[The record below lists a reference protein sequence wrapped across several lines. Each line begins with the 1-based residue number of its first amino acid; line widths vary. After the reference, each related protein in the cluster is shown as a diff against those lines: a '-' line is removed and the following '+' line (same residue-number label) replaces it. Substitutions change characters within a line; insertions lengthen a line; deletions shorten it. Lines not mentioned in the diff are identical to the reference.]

1 MCDRRRHKV
10 SRASAGGERSSGGDA
25 VAPPPSPLP
34 AASFLPPLALSLIIV
49 ATSPFMGQV
58 RDVLLRSLGARFA
71 LVLAVG
77 LGAAVAVAVIGAA
90 LRIREPRPGRRWL
103 RLGGLALALVLLGIQ
118 VFGFGTGNPVV
129 DAAERI
135 HLLEYGLLGALFY
148 RALRRFRD
156 ASVLPLTALAVA
168 LVGVVDELVQW
179 WTPVRTGDVRD
190 VLLNAYAGLC
200 GLLFGLALA
209 PPQGWAR
216 RIEPGTARRVGLA
229 AALTVLGFAF
239 FYDRAHLGYEITD
252 PEIGRFR
259 AWHTRERLLEL
270 EAERGREWAAD
281 PPTGLERMGPED
293 FYLTAAGWH
302 VQHRNASYQRGDWF
316 HAWKENRILEVY
328 YEPFLELRSF
338 GGNPVQHRLP
348 PAQRQEIDA
357 KRPRPDPVPYE
368 SPALG
373 ERVVVIPRPWFWAAV
388 IAIAAV
394 LALLPQAC
402 VPGMAQNWGGES
414 PLARCSQSR
423 RLGEGQGRHREV
435 GS

>member
-1 MCDRRRHKV
+1 MIDPV
-10 SRASAGGERSSGGDA
+10 VESGPQPAERAGSFAPA
-25 VAPPPSPLP
+25 VLV
-34 AASFLPPLALSLIIV
+34 ALVIV

-58 RDVLLRSLGARFA
+58 RDVLLRSLGARFV

-77 LGAAVAVAVIGAA
+77 LGAAVAAAVIGAA
-90 LRIREPRPGRRWL
+90 LRIREPRPARRWL
-103 RLGGLALALVLLGIQ
+103 RLGGLGLALILLGIQ
-118 VFGFGTGNPVV
+118 VFGFGTGEPIV

-168 LVGVVDELVQW
+168 LVGIADELVQW

-190 VLLNAYAGLC
+190 VVLNAYAGLC

-209 PPQGWAR
+209 PPEGWVRGGGRVAGR
-216 RIEPGTARRVGLA
+216 RIARSA
-229 AALTVLGFAF
+229 AFTVLAFAF
-239 FYDRAHLGYEITD
+239 FYDRAHLGYEIVD

-259 AWHTRERLLEL
+259 AWHTRERLLAL
-270 EAERGREWAAD
+270 RAERGREWAAD

-302 VQHRNASYQRGDWF
+302 VQHRNASYHRGDWF

-338 GGNPVQHRLP
+338 GGTAVEHRLP
-348 PAQRQEIDA
+348 PEQRQEIDA
-357 KRPRPDPVPYE
+357 RRPQPDPVPYE

-373 ERVVVIPRPWFWAAV
+373 ERVVVVARPRFWAAV
-388 IAIAAV
+388 LAVAAILVALPELSPAA
-394 LALLPQAC
+394 
-402 VPGMAQNWGGES
+402 
-414 PLARCSQSR
+414 R
-423 RLGEGQGRHREV
+423 RRRW
-435 GS
+435 